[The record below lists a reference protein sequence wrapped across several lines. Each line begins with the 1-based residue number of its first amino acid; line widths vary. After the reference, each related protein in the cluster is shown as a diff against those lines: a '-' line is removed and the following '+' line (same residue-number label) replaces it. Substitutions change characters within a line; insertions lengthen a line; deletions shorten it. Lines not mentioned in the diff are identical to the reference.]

1 MASSQTPSL
10 YNEPDAIELA
20 PIGLKYDSATS
31 SAIQSLAASSHHNG
45 VSLTSAGAGD
55 VEGAPSFPIDSSRGD
70 EDANPAI
77 SAAQKAVQRR
87 KRMINLATLCFD
99 VFLNGWNDATAGPL
113 LPRIQAYYG
122 IGFAI
127 VSLIFVS
134 SAVGFITGA
143 FLNVYLTDRYGF
155 GKVIVL
161 GSTLQCIAY
170 ALVAPAGP
178 FPLMCV
184 AYALVGFGL
193 SLQNAHYN
201 AFVASSKDYASTKI
215 GILLASYGLGAFV
228 APLVSTQF
236 AQQKHWSYYFLISSV
251 MYALNSALLWIVFR
265 GKRQDEIKAEAD
277 DLSPQQEV
285 VQSNK
290 YKQIFRIREV
300 HILSLF
306 ALLYVGTEVTIGG
319 WTVSYVQETRNGSS
333 DAGYISS
340 GFFAGMTLGRIF
352 LMWLNDKIG
361 ERRALFIYAL
371 LAIVL
376 EVTVW
381 VVPSLIE
388 NGVAVAFIGL
398 LLGPMYPILVHH
410 STHIL
415 PRWLLTGCMG
425 YISSIGQT
433 GSAVL
438 PFLTGLLASKFG
450 IASLQPFIVSM
461 MSVMMVV
468 WALVPRV
475 RHVPT

>member
-1 MASSQTPSL
+1 
-10 YNEPDAIELA
+10 
-20 PIGLKYDSATS
+20 
-31 SAIQSLAASSHHNG
+31 
-45 VSLTSAGAGD
+45 
-55 VEGAPSFPIDSSRGD
+55 
-70 EDANPAI
+70 
-77 SAAQKAVQRR
+77 
-87 KRMINLATLCFD
+87 MINLATLCFD

-127 VSLIFVS
+127 VSLIFVCS
-134 SAVGFITGA
+134 TVGFITGA
-143 FLNVYLTDRYGF
+143 FLNVYLTDKYGF
-155 GKVIVL
+155 GKVIVI
-161 GSTLQCIAY
+161 GSILQCIAY
-170 ALVAPAGP
+170 ALVAPGGP

-184 AYALVGFGL
+184 AYSLVGFGL

-201 AFVASSKDYASTKI
+201 AFVASSKDNAPTKI
-215 GILLASYGLGAFV
+215 GILLAAYGLGALV

-236 AQQKHWSYYFLISSV
+236 AQQEHWAYYFIISSG

-265 GKRQDEIKAEAD
+265 GRRQDDIKAEAD

-285 VQSNK
+285 VMSNK
-290 YKQIFRIREV
+290 YAQIFKIREV

-306 ALLYVGTEVTIGG
+306 ALLYVGVEVTIGG
-319 WTVSYVQETRNGSS
+319 WTVSYVQETRNGTS

-352 LMWLNDKIG
+352 LMWLNEKIG

-371 LAIVL
+371 LAIIL

-388 NGVAVAFIGL
+388 NGVAVAFVGL

-425 YISSIGQT
+425 YISSIGQA

-461 MSVMMVV
+461 MSVMMLV